1 MSYRLTGW
9 GVGILLSC
17 ASISLAADAVDA
29 PARISVLAEH
39 IPVDARLF
47 LEVCDT
53 HSLSELPAGAALRNV
68 LAWLVAQVSSA
79 GEGPPP
85 GEPGWRKLFAG
96 AVGLADDRTADL
108 LLDGRLAIAA
118 DGWRELAAAVL
129 VAQPGNPTA
138 LEARLQPRLMLGSGR
153 HRVRRYRLGPDHE
166 LSCDGRIVVVG
177 RKDRGG
183 DSLYARTLR
192 LLQSDHGV
200 SLADLAS
207 FRERMSEVP
216 AGSQVVLYLGTNR
229 RRHAQP
235 QRSRGWGHVLGPL
248 LQTAAVGVLLSDE
261 GVAVETTGRLSA
273 PPQAYVARDPPI
285 DALLF
290 LPSSTVAAWTHPI
303 DYAAEFRQFKAAYP
317 QGIVRFFIDL
327 LQGGMRPEAL
337 ERDLLE
343 HLVGDTVLII
353 GQVLARPKPL
363 DPNHGS
369 LQVPSL
375 ALMVETDDP
384 DSVETALQQAAGNLL
399 RLVNLQYAP
408 EDYVRIETEPIGES
422 DGTIRS
428 ITLTRMFPAG
438 VARELLGS
446 FEVSWTVADRWLVMA
461 THGETVRQIVLARRG
476 QIPLMSA
483 EAVQQAMRRVRHP
496 RRLPDMVL
504 VAQPGAA
511 GEMID
516 SWLRYIAQYHPEM
529 LERQWWQRLR
539 RQYLASQVQLG
550 ILPAVGASN
559 GAVEVAQ
566 TLPNWPAHNLLQ
578 PGDRIIAVDDRAL
591 EPDRTLR
598 SLRNRLALRDHD
610 DRVRLT
616 VVRDGHERD
625 VEIPMPASV
634 SPAAYVQPFDL
645 LKQISELSHRFSF
658 ASYATWQPSR
668 DRVRTR
674 LELRLATATAPP
686 PTALANPAS
695 Q

>member
-1 MSYRLTGW
+1 MSYRLIVWGLGGLLGYASI
-9 GVGILLSC
+9 GVG
-17 ASISLAADAVDA
+17 ADAADG
-29 PARISVLAEH
+29 PAGISVLAEH
-39 IPVDARLF
+39 VPVDARLF
-47 LEVCDT
+47 LEIRDT
-53 HSLSELPAGAALRNV
+53 NGLSELPAGVALGNV
-68 LAWLVAQVSSA
+68 LAWLVAQVSSS
-79 GEGPPP
+79 GEGPLP

-118 DGWRELAAAVL
+118 DGWGELAAAVL
-129 VAQPGNPTA
+129 VAQPRNPAA
-138 LEARLQPRLMLGSGR
+138 LEVQLQPRLMLGPGR
-153 HRVRRYRLGPDHE
+153 QRVRRYRLGPDHE
-166 LSCDGRIVVVG
+166 LSCDGRVVVVG
-177 RKDRGG
+177 RKDQGA
-183 DSLYARTLR
+183 DSLYARTRR

-207 FRERMSEVP
+207 FRERMTEVP

-229 RRHAQP
+229 RRAAQP
-235 QRSRGWGHVLGPL
+235 LRSRAWWHVIGPP

-273 PPQAYVARDPPI
+273 PPQAYIARDPPI

-290 LPSSTVAAWTHPI
+290 LPPSTVAAWTHPI
-303 DYAAEFRQFKAAYP
+303 DYAAEFRQLKAAYP
-317 QGIVRFFIDL
+317 QGIVRFFIAL
-327 LQGGMRPEAL
+327 LQGGMRPGAL
-337 ERDLLE
+337 EHDLFE

-363 DPNHGS
+363 DPDHGS

-384 DSVETALQQAAGNLL
+384 DSVAAALQQAAGNLL

-408 EDYVRIETEPIGES
+408 EDYVRIEAEPIGES

-428 ITLTRMFPAG
+428 ITLERMFPAG

-446 FEVSWTVADRWLVMA
+446 FEVSWTVADRWLVVA

-476 QIPLMSA
+476 EVPLMSA
-483 EAVQQAMRRVRHP
+483 EAVKQAMRRVRHP

-504 VAQPGAA
+504 VAQPGVA
-511 GEMID
+511 GKMID
-516 SWLRYIAQYHPEM
+516 SWLRYITRYHPEM

-550 ILPAVGASN
+550 ILPVGGASN
-559 GAVEVAQ
+559 GAVQVAQ

-578 PGDRIIAVDDRAL
+578 PGDRIMAVDGRAL
-591 EPDRTLR
+591 DADRTLR

-610 DRVRLT
+610 DRVL
-616 VVRDGHERD
+616 
-625 VEIPMPASV
+625 
-634 SPAAYVQPFDL
+634 
-645 LKQISELSHRFSF
+645 SELSRRFAF

-668 DRVRTR
+668 DLVQTR
-674 LELRLATATAPP
+674 LELRLATVTAPP
-686 PTALANPAS
+686 PAALANPAS